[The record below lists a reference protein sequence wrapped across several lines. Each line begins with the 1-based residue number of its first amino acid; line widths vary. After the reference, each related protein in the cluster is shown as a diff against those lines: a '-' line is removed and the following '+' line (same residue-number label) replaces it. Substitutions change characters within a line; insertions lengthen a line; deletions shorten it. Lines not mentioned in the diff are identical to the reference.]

1 MLLSSYNK
9 AIMVNRLISVNLEL
23 WNKALS
29 KANSQGRTLV
39 AVLRRFL
46 ELWVND
52 EIDLKW

>member
-1 MLLSSYNK
+1 
-9 AIMVNRLISVNLEL
+9 MVNRLISVNLEL